1 MALYFSRFFN
11 KNNYINFLFSL
22 IPLSFIIGNLLLNLN
37 IILLIVITALFYGKD
52 FNNIKLY
59 FLDKLIIFFF
69 AFSLFVAFYNYLDNF
84 FFLEVSKGDLTIL
97 FKTIAYLRYLF
108 LYFTIRYI
116 VEKKIVDFKLF
127 FISSSFFSIFV
138 SLDIFYQ
145 FIFGQD
151 IFNFKPVG
159 YKFAGPFNEE
169 LIAGGYIQRFS
180 LFTFFFFSLFLK
192 SKNKFIRNFL
202 IPILFLI
209 IFLALV
215 ISGNRMPLILFL
227 LALALIV
234 IFEKKTRKYLF
245 WFLTTLLFFFF
256 IMINSSSDPNSK
268 SYWKIKGNLIGLTTE
283 IIKIS
288 KAIDLKER
296 KINRDAMPGYYHEFE
311 AFYDTW
317 LMNKYIG
324 GGIKSFRINCPKRQN
339 LDINERTTCNTHPH
353 NYYLEILTDLGFIG
367 FFILFGIF
375 IITFYISFIK
385 KYLMRSTLNT
395 NHLIT
400 PFMILFFIEIFPLRT
415 SGSFFTT
422 GNFTFIILMM
432 SITIALSR
440 KQNLN

>member
-1 MALYFSRFFN
+1 
-11 KNNYINFLFSL
+11 
-22 IPLSFIIGNLLLNLN
+22 
-37 IILLIVITALFYGKD
+37 
-52 FNNIKLY
+52 
-59 FLDKLIIFFF
+59 
-69 AFSLFVAFYNYLDNF
+69 
-84 FFLEVSKGDLTIL
+84 
-97 FKTIAYLRYLF
+97 
-108 LYFTIRYI
+108 
-116 VEKKIVDFKLF
+116 
-127 FISSSFFSIFV
+127 
-138 SLDIFYQ
+138 
-145 FIFGQD
+145 
-151 IFNFKPVG
+151 
-159 YKFAGPFNEE
+159 
-169 LIAGGYIQRFS
+169 
-180 LFTFFFFSLFLK
+180 
-192 SKNKFIRNFL
+192 
-202 IPILFLI
+202 
-209 IFLALV
+209 
-215 ISGNRMPLILFL
+215 MPLILFL

-311 AFYDTW
+311 TFYDTW